1 MPGPPP
7 KPLSMR
13 RRRNKVAGAA
23 TLPIEGPAR
32 PAPPLP
38 DRGCSICEG
47 SGDCK
52 GQTCPAC
59 EGAGLAQ
66 WHPMVQAWWKDLWSS
81 PMANEYV
88 ESDKHG
94 LFLLAVLHDQFWTT
108 GEREIAG
115 EIRLQEQRFG
125 LSPMDRRRLQWQV
138 ATTEERLRKGSGK
151 PAPRSATQPTRAA
164 DPRNILSMVRK
175 KRA

>member
-1 MPGPPP
+1 MP
-7 KPLSMR
+7 
-13 RRRNKVAGAA
+13 
-23 TLPIEGPAR
+23 
-32 PAPPLP
+32 
-38 DRGCSICEG
+38 CSACSG
-47 SGDCK
+47 SGL
-52 GQTCPAC
+52 QP
-59 EGAGLAQ
+59 
-66 WHPMVQAWWKDLWSS
+66 WHPMVVAWWKDLWSS

-94 LFLLAVLHDQFWTT
+94 LFLLAVLHDQFWCT

-138 ATTEERLRKGSGK
+138 ATTEERLRKGGK
-151 PAPRSATQPTRAA
+151 PAPRAAAQPARAN
-164 DPRNILSMVRK
+164 DPRKVLSMVGRG